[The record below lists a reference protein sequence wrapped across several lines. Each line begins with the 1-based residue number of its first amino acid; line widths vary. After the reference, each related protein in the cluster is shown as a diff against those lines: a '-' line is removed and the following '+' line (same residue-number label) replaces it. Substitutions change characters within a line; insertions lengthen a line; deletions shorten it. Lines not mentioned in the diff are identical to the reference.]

1 MKIIPCTALEIINH
15 PSFEALREEY
25 IEECA
30 NAKLP
35 KPQEKIE
42 IYKTLDACGHLYGFA
57 AFHDTTLLGFVFV
70 LAPTMPH
77 YGRLIAVVDSIFV
90 AKKYRKSGAGLK
102 LIRQAEQC
110 AMSIGSPALI
120 ISVPL
125 NGDLDKLLPRLKYTA
140 TNKAYTKELYEL

>member
-1 MKIIPCTALEIINH
+1 MEIISCTALDIINH

-35 KPQEKIE
+35 KPKEKIE
-42 IYKTLDACGHLYGFA
+42 IYKALDNCGHLYGFA
-57 AFHDTTLLGFVFV
+57 ALKQDELLGFVFI

-90 AKKYRKSGAGLK
+90 AKKHRNSGAGLR
-102 LIRQAEQC
+102 LIRRAEQC
-110 AMSIGSPALI
+110 ARDLSSPALI
-120 ISVPL
+120 ISVPI
-125 NGDLDKLLPRLKYTA
+125 NGDLDKLLPRLRYIA
-140 TNKAYTKELYEL
+140 TNKAYSKELS